1 MSFDYRNF
9 LENYV
14 GSARKAREA
23 ALDIMKAAVE
33 NGNLLDYEDA
43 MLMMSIQVRNEI
55 ADGIEVDLNEDKR
68 DPKSIIAYMK
78 SYYGMQ
84 LVLIAAEE
92 SVNAHIKRKVYS
104 NFLKDWRIKHVIS
117 DPMAYEK

>member
-1 MSFDYRNF
+1 MSDYRKL

-14 GSARKAREA
+14 ESARKAREA
-23 ALDIMKAAVE
+23 DLDIMREAHAS
-33 NGNLLDYEDA
+33 GNLLDYEDA
-43 MLMMSIQVRNEI
+43 MLMMSTRVRNEI
-55 ADGIEVDLNEDKR
+55 ADGIEIDLNEDKR

-104 NFLKDWRIKHVIS
+104 NFLKDWRIKHVIA